1 MFKGY
6 RNYIFYKDQ
15 TNKTIN
21 SLPQITKCVKC
32 NYYNTYYIYP
42 NTSNNNTI
50 NFSKSNCY
58 HCGNP
63 YYIK

>member
-21 SLPQITKCVKC
+21 SLPIITKCIKC
-32 NYYNTYYIYP
+32 NFYNSCYI
-42 NTSNNNTI
+42 SNNN
-50 NFSKSNCY
+50 KSICY

>member
-21 SLPQITKCVKC
+21 SLPQISKCIKC
-32 NYYNTYYIYP
+32 NYYNTCYI
-42 NTSNNNTI
+42 SNNKKTT
-50 NFSKSNCY
+50 CY

>member
-21 SLPQITKCVKC
+21 SLPQISKCIKC
-32 NYYNTYYIYP
+32 NYYNTCYIYP
-42 NTSNNNTI
+42 NNDNHNSNNNKGI
-50 NFSKSNCY
+50 CY
-58 HCGNP
+58 RCGNP